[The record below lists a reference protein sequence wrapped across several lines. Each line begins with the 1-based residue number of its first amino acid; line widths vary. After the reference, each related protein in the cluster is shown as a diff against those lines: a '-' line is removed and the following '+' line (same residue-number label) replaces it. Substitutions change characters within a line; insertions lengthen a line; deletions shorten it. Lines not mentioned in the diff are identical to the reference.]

1 VIIFNNLTCVLF
13 DLCWDFWHREYVLGE
28 VGDLRDLG
36 NKVHVP
42 MMLAISNVKVGAEEE
57 PVSLLS
63 RQPVKQI

>member
-1 VIIFNNLTCVLF
+1 MFNSLTCLLF
-13 DLCWDFWHREYVLGE
+13 DLCWDLWHREKVLGE

-42 MMLAISNVKVGAEEE
+42 MMLVFPNVKVGAEEE

-63 RQPVKQI
+63 RQPGKQI